1 MVPHVPPPPASPPII
16 IPPSPP
22 PIIMP
27 ASPPPIIIPP
37 SLLGWQYPVMHAYPG
52 AHVLP
57 AQHG

>member
-16 IPPSPP
+16 IPP
-22 PIIMP
+22 
-27 ASPPPIIIPP
+27 SPPPIIIPP